1 MSCDITTIYC
11 QRLDL
16 IFPESSRSM
25 GMMESSVG
33 VCFPEGSEFPS
44 LLPVSG
50 AFSDGQVQAVGAGL
64 PEVGFT
70 CRESSALLVQIK
82 KGNNKFAILKAMWW
96 GFLTPG
102 PNLCCIP
109 RRLER
114 AHEITSSVG
123 DTGRTVP
130 GREDRWEEI
139 KLGEPRVFKTK
150 GVRFW
155 DGSGQGDNKGHM
167 IRGGSSDGSER
178 GIWEGCAHGIIEK
191 NSVKTGKSG

>member
-1 MSCDITTIYC
+1 MSCNFTTIYH
-11 QRLDL
+11 QGLDL
-16 IFPESSRSM
+16 IFPESGSCM
-25 GMMESSVG
+25 GVMKSCVG
-33 VCFPEGSEFPS
+33 VCSPDGSEFPT
-44 LLPVSG
+44 LLLVSRT
-50 AFSDGQVQAVGAGL
+50 FPDGQLQAISACET
-64 PEVGFT
+64 EVGFS
-70 CRESSALLVQIK
+70 CRKSSVFFVQIK
-82 KGNNKFAILKAMWW
+82 EGNDKFAILNDMW
-96 GFLTPG
+96 GSFLTPG

-114 AHEITSSVG
+114 AHKITSSVG